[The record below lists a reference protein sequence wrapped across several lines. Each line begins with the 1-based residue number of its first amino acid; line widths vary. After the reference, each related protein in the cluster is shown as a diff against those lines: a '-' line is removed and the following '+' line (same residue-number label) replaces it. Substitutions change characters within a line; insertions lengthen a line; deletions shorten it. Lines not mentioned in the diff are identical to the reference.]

1 MKSRIIQIDSASVD
15 RETIL
20 SIAAVLRAGGIMA
33 YPTETFYGLGGNCFS
48 DETVA
53 KIYALKVRDAGK
65 PLSLIASDLDMVSR
79 ISSDLPPVF
88 FRLAEAFWPGPLTIV
103 LPAAPSFPEART
115 GPGRTVG
122 VRIPPV
128 PWLREVVRE
137 SGFPITATSA
147 NLSGETEISDP
158 QEVIRLCDGKIE
170 LIVDGGKTPG
180 TKPSTVIRIGP
191 EPPRILREGAIA
203 AADLKKIAAF

>member
-1 MKSRIIQIDSASVD
+1 MKSRIIRIDPASVD
-15 RETIL
+15 RETIC

-48 DETVA
+48 AEAVA
-53 KIYALKVRDAGK
+53 GIYALKARDAGK

-79 ISSDLPPVF
+79 ISCDLPPVF
-88 FRLAEAFWPGPLTIV
+88 FRLAKAFWPGPLTIV
-103 LPAAPSFPEART
+103 LPAAPLFPEART
-115 GPGRTVG
+115 GPGRTIG

-128 PWLREVVRE
+128 PWLRAVVRE
-137 SGFPITATSA
+137 AGFPITATSA

-158 QEVIRLCDGKIE
+158 QEVIRLCDGKID

-203 AADLKKIAAF
+203 ADELKKIVAL